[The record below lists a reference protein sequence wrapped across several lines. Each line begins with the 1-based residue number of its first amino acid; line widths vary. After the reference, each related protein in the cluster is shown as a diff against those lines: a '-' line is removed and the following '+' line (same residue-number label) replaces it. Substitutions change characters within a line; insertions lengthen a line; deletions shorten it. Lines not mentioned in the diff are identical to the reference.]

1 MASSKEIRRRLG
13 ALVARFADEVHREG
27 AEALSTAHG
36 MGVSSL
42 THHLGL
48 LLAGA
53 TPSNLATVRP
63 ERVGFG
69 ARVLVQDVGTGV
81 TETHHVMSTHAMDL
95 DCNHVSLES
104 PLGAALLGKEAD
116 DVVDVATP
124 SGLRRLR
131 VLAVR
136 SLLDLLDVLDPQED
150 DLLAVAGR

>member
-1 MASSKEIRRRLG
+1 
-13 ALVARFADEVHREG
+13 
-27 AEALSTAHG
+27 

-53 TPSNLATVRP
+53 TPSNLATVRH
-63 ERVGFG
+63 ERAGFG
-69 ARVLVQDVGTGV
+69 ARVLVQDVDTGE
-81 TETHHVMSTHAMDL
+81 TETHHVMASNAMDL
-95 DCNHVSLES
+95 DCNHVSMES

-116 DVVDVATP
+116 DVVHVATP

-136 SLLDLLDVLDPQED
+136 SLLDLLEVLDPQED
-150 DLLAVAGR
+150 HHLAVAAR